1 VTRHPLPVAS
11 GAMPRFEYRH
21 EDSRAALA
29 SNWRRVL
36 LVDAAAGTVVLAL
49 GVASVVGWNPVV
61 GWILVLL
68 GLAYVLAIIGR
79 YRTWRVLRRESGF
92 DA

>member
-1 VTRHPLPVAS
+1 
-11 GAMPRFEYRH
+11 MPRFEYRH

-36 LVDAAAGTVVLAL
+36 LVDASAGIVVFAL
-49 GVASVVGWNPVV
+49 GVASVVGWNPIV

-68 GLAYVLAIIGR
+68 GSAYVLAIIGR
-79 YRTWRVLRRESGF
+79 YRTWRALRRESGF